1 MTTLINKLRH
11 APRYFYTKARV
22 KKLGMNIGKGVVI
35 RFPINLRY
43 PHNIYIA
50 DNVVIGEYAF
60 LVASPDATIKI
71 GHDTLLAPNVHINTT
86 MHNYDNVDIP
96 IRLQGSTEEDVVIE
110 ADCWLGTGVI
120 VCQGITIGKG
130 AIVGANSVVL
140 SDVEPYTVVGG
151 SPARFIKNRLKD

>member
-1 MTTLINKLRH
+1 MSILINKFRH
-11 APRYFYTKARV
+11 APRYFYTKARIW
-22 KKLGMNIGKGVVI
+22 KLGMNIGKDVVI

-43 PHNIYIA
+43 PHNIYIDHDA
-50 DNVVIGEYAF
+50 VIGEYAF
-60 LVASPDATIKI
+60 LVASPNATIRI

-86 MHNYDNVDIP
+86 RHNYDNIGIP
-96 IRLQGSTEEDVVIE
+96 IRLQGSTEEDITIE

-151 SPARFIKNRLKD
+151 SPAKFIKSRLKD

>member
-1 MTTLINKLRH
+1 
-11 APRYFYTKARV
+11 
-22 KKLGMNIGKGVVI
+22 MNIGLNVVI
-35 RFPINLRY
+35 RFPINLRS

-50 DNVVIGEYAF
+50 DDAVIGEYAF
-60 LVASPDATIKI
+60 LVASPNATIKI

-86 MHNYDNVDIP
+86 RHNYDNIGIP
-96 IRLQGSTEEDVVIE
+96 IRLQGSTEENVVIE

-140 SDVEPYTVVGG
+140 DDVMPYTVVGG
-151 SPARFIKNRLKD
+151 SPAKFIKSRLKD